1 MKVKVGNL
9 DLEIVGEIE
18 LNGKT
23 YKIVEVP
30 SADDFKGFP
39 PSWETIKNSMLSW
52 RPYFKGK
59 MLDVDG
65 KLIPIVNDEYVLY
78 LDEEMYELL
87 LDLYYTFKVNKPPI
101 EVNVSTVVTR
111 QIENYE
117 AKINRNLDPEEKTHL
132 YLRYSIELAILKDL
146 GMIS

>member
-23 YKIVEVP
+23 YKVVEVP
-30 SADDFKGFP
+30 SAHEFKGFP
-39 PSWETIKNSMLSW
+39 PSWETVKNSMLTW

-59 MLDVDG
+59 MLEIEE

-87 LDLYYTFKVNKPPI
+87 VDLYYTFKVNKPSI
-101 EVNVSTVVTR
+101 ETNVSTVVTR
-111 QIENYE
+111 QVENVE
-117 AKINRNLDPEEKTHL
+117 ERLNRNLKPEEKTDL
-132 YLRYSIELAILKDL
+132 YLRYSIELAILKDI
-146 GMIS
+146 GMIA

>member
-23 YKIVEVP
+23 YKVVEVP
-30 SADDFKGFP
+30 SAHEFKGFP
-39 PSWETIKNSMLSW
+39 PSWETVKNSMLTW

-59 MLDVDG
+59 MLEIEG

-87 LDLYYTFKVNKPPI
+87 VDLYYTFKVNKPSI
-101 EVNVSTVVTR
+101 ETNVSTVVTR
-111 QIENYE
+111 QVENVE
-117 AKINRNLDPEEKTHL
+117 ERLNRNLKPEEKTDL
-132 YLRYSIELAILKDL
+132 YLRYSIELAILKDI
-146 GMIS
+146 GMIV